1 MPADTVAAP
10 KGNVRWTMIFMVF
23 VMGAVS
29 YLDRNNLSI
38 VASGI
43 KKDFGLD
50 NNQLGYVFSSFALGY
65 ALAQPIAGKIA
76 DALGAYKTIAIAI
89 VLWSV
94 FTVATPLTS
103 ALGPAIALTALLIVR
118 CLLGIGEA
126 VIYPAGNRIVSSWIP
141 KRERGFGTGVIFAS
155 VGVGGGICPPL
166 VTYLMVTYG
175 WHSAFYVSAVI
186 GLLAGA
192 AWLLIVRNTPKE
204 HKSVTPEEASY
215 IEAGLP
221 PSSAT
226 DAVKIPWKYVVTD
239 KQLLLLTAS
248 YFSFGYVAY
257 IFFTWMFNYLSE
269 TRGLDLKASAFLTML
284 PFLAMMTFST
294 LGGIVSD
301 ALEKKYGPKIGR
313 CVVAGCAL
321 IVASVFIAAATQVAD
336 AVSAGL
342 IMAGGAGSLYVAQSA
357 YWTLSANFG
366 GKSAGAVSGFMNMGA
381 QLGGVITASLT
392 PVVATQYGWPAS
404 FLVASAVCL
413 AGGVLWFLI
422 DPNHGMRREA
432 SLSA

>member
-1 MPADTVAAP
+1 MPTDSVAAP

-43 KKDFGLD
+43 KKDFSLSD
-50 NNQLGYVFSSFALGY
+50 IQLGYVFSSFALGY

-89 VLWSV
+89 VWWSV
-94 FTVATPLTS
+94 FTALTPLTS
-103 ALGPAIALTALLIVR
+103 VMGAGLALTSLLVVR

-126 VIYPAGNRIVSSWIP
+126 VIYPAGNRVVASWIP
-141 KRERGFGTGVIFAS
+141 KRERGFATGFIFAS

-175 WHSAFYVSAVI
+175 WHSAFYVSTAI
-186 GLLAGA
+186 GIVAGIV
-192 AWLLIVRNTPKE
+192 WLLVVRNTPKE
-204 HKSVTPEEASY
+204 HKSVTPEEVAY

-226 DAVKIPWKYVVTD
+226 DAQKILWKHVVTD

-257 IFFTWMFNYLSE
+257 IFFTWMFNYLSV

-301 ALEKKYGPKIGR
+301 MLEKKYGPRIGR

-381 QLGGVITASLT
+381 QLGGVVTASLT
-392 PVVATQYGWPAS
+392 AVIASKFGWPAS
-404 FLVASAVCL
+404 FLAASAVCL
-413 AGGVLWFLI
+413 VGGILWFLI
-422 DPNHGMRREA
+422 DPNHVMRREA
-432 SLSA
+432 SPTA